1 MSGTNVFMLN
11 QLCGAWIYE
20 DDACA
25 AYMAAERA
33 FVEQTLSNDDREFDV
48 GYYFYAYGCSTTA
61 ELYNPHDFD
70 FETQTRFLRWIQRQV
85 APVKEEFR
93 EAFWDDAFLIHHNI
107 RAMYSEWEVGGG
119 IVG

>member
-11 QLCGAWIYE
+11 QLWGAWIYE

-25 AYMAAERA
+25 AYMTERA
-33 FVEQTLSNDDREFDV
+33 FIKQTLSEDDDQEFNV
-48 GYYFYAYGCSTTA
+48 GYHLYTYGCNTIA

-70 FETQTRFLRWIQRQV
+70 SETQTRFLRWMQQQV
-85 APVKEEFR
+85 APVKEEFK

-107 RAMYSEWEVGGG
+107 WVLYTEWEVGGG

>member
-1 MSGTNVFMLN
+1 MLN
-11 QLCGAWIYE
+11 QLCGTWIYE

-25 AYMAAERA
+25 AYMAERA
-33 FVEQTLSNDDREFDV
+33 FVEQYLSNDDREFDV
-48 GYYFYAYGCSTTA
+48 GYHFYAYGCSTIA

-70 FETQTRFLRWIQRQV
+70 FETRTRFLRWIQRQV
-85 APVKEEFR
+85 APLEEEFR

-107 RAMYSEWEVGGG
+107 WAMYSEWEVGDG